1 MHFLLAQCYSA
12 ERIWILFTS
21 YTYTR
26 ATRTQRALTHACT
39 QGNIMRS
46 RSLAH
51 VRIFI
56 YTPPTLSLR
65 STESES
71 VCYVPS
77 EKVRIR
83 SALSRLQ
90 SERVLHS
97 SILCACT
104 LSPLTVVPTAL
115 E

>member
-56 YTPPTLSLR
+56 YTPPTLSLGAPSPR
-65 STESES
+65 A
-71 VCYVPS
+71 YVMYRAR
-77 EKVRIR
+77 KCV
-83 SALSRLQ
+83 
-90 SERVLHS
+90 
-97 SILCACT
+97 
-104 LSPLTVVPTAL
+104 
-115 E
+115 